1 LRFRGNYMTKKKE
14 KAEPGKKVELVGV
27 DGGPCPCEKKIDA
40 ILYIV
45 LRGGI
50 DGLSSAELRAL
61 KEGK

>member
-1 LRFRGNYMTKKKE
+1 MTKKKE